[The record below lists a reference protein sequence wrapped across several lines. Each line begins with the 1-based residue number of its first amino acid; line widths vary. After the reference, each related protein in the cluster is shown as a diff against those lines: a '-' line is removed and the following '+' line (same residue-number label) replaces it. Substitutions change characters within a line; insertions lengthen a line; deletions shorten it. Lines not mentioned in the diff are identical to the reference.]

1 MSVTSGFYNGLSHD
15 RKYNAVQMSSLFD
28 GIINDGI
35 FQSVGTYF
43 TVTASSGFTVKVGI
57 GKAWFNSHWIQND
70 AILPLTLS
78 DPEVVLARI
87 DAVIIEVNTTDSVR
101 AGSIKILKGTPA
113 SSPVNPK
120 LTNDDYVHQHALC
133 YIYRKAN
140 ETAITQSGITN
151 MIGTD
156 SCPFITAILETASI
170 DSLLGQ
176 WQDQLDQFV
185 ASEESDFTAWF
196 DNVKVQLT
204 TDAAGNLQV
213 QIDGITAL
221 LSKDIDALKGE
232 IKALN
237 TNLTKIVSA
246 SVFTIPITDWVSTTI
261 DGMAYYT
268 YVISLTS
275 VNTDVPD
282 VMIGAADTLPT
293 SAEQDA
299 YNCIKYAIVDASA
312 LTLKL
317 YAKSVPTANFYI
329 RVKGVK

>member
-1 MSVTSGFYNGLSHD
+1 MSVTSGFYNGLGHD

-43 TVTASSGFTVKVGI
+43 TVTASSGFTVNVGI

-78 DPEVVLARI
+78 NPEVVLARI

-120 LTNDDYVHQHALC
+120 LTNDDYVHQHVLC

-151 MIGTD
+151 MIGTA
-156 SCPFITAILETASI
+156 SCPFITAILKTASI

-176 WQDQLDQFV
+176 WQGQLDQFV

-196 DNVKVQLT
+196 DRVKGQLT
-204 TDAAGNLQV
+204 TDVAGNLQS

-221 LSKDIDALKGE
+221 LSKDIDAL
-232 IKALN
+232 
-237 TNLTKIVSA
+237 
-246 SVFTIPITDWVSTTI
+246 F
-261 DGMAYYT
+261 
-268 YVISLTS
+268 
-275 VNTDVPD
+275 
-282 VMIGAADTLPT
+282 
-293 SAEQDA
+293 
-299 YNCIKYAIVDASA
+299 
-312 LTLKL
+312 
-317 YAKSVPTANFYI
+317 
-329 RVKGVK
+329 

>member
-35 FQSVGTYF
+35 FQSIGTYF
-43 TVTASSGFTVKVGI
+43 TVTASSGFTVNVGI

-78 DPEVVLARI
+78 NPEVVLARI
-87 DAVIIEVNTTDSVR
+87 DAVIIEINTTDSVR

-113 SSPVNPK
+113 SSPVKPN
-120 LTNDDYVHQHALC
+120 LTNDDYVHQHVLC

-156 SCPFITAILETASI
+156 SCPFITAILKTASI

-176 WQDQLDQFV
+176 WQGQLDQFV

-196 DNVKVQLT
+196 NNVKGQLT
-204 TDAAGNLQV
+204 TDAAGNLQS
-213 QIDGITAL
+213 QINGITAL
-221 LSKDIDALKGE
+221 LSKDIDAL
-232 IKALN
+232 
-237 TNLTKIVSA
+237 
-246 SVFTIPITDWVSTTI
+246 F
-261 DGMAYYT
+261 
-268 YVISLTS
+268 
-275 VNTDVPD
+275 
-282 VMIGAADTLPT
+282 
-293 SAEQDA
+293 
-299 YNCIKYAIVDASA
+299 
-312 LTLKL
+312 
-317 YAKSVPTANFYI
+317 
-329 RVKGVK
+329 